1 MMYDPKT
8 GKGYKANTMDD
19 HLKMKK
25 MGYTHD
31 KPEEEVSE
39 NKKADLAKKLA
50 KAAAS
55 SKKGKE
61 KVTLSKFPWKKEEAE
76 EPNKPDS
83 AKEVEKGRDDKKKT
97 RIAQLQLQIAK
108 AQETINK
115 MNAQEK

>member
-1 MMYDPKT
+1 LPDNIQKQIISAKKEYDSTWSGVFVPMGDEGSSQRKEYERR
-8 GKGYKANTMDD
+8 GKVFKSASAKYKALLTK
-19 HLKMKK
+19 H
-25 MGYTHD
+25 
-31 KPEEEVSE
+31 
-39 NKKADLAKKLA
+39 
-50 KAAAS
+50 
-55 SKKGKE
+55 
-61 KVTLSKFPWKKEEAE
+61 KVMAEEAE